1 MIVTADGDELVLI
14 EQEHHAH
21 LTGDLAALMPHG
33 RGNHAAFLAAARVH
47 DNGWREADQA
57 PTRDGAGW
65 PCTFA
70 TVADDVYA
78 AVWRRGIAR
87 AADVDALVGLL
98 VGLHGAR
105 FFGGRTSPA
114 MRTLDDSER
123 ARQNRVLAGLGL
135 GGSWQ
140 DLPADVDEPSQRI
153 AMLDALSLML
163 CGAIDRAIAPSV
175 GDQAYTLTPTPAAA
189 GLATVSVRPW
199 PFAGPVPPL
208 RVAARRLPRRP
219 FVSDEDLQ
227 ATFARAA
234 VTTLA
239 VALE

>member
-1 MIVTADGDELVLI
+1 MIVTADGDALILI

-21 LTGDLAALMPHG
+21 LTGDLAAFVPRG

-47 DNGWREADQA
+47 DNGWREADRA
-57 PTRDGAGW
+57 PTVDETGW
-65 PCTFA
+65 PCTFT

-105 FFGGRTSPA
+105 FFGGRTSPE
-114 MRTLDDSER
+114 MRALDDSER
-123 ARQNRVLAGLGL
+123 ARQDRVLADLGV

-140 DLPADVDEPSQRI
+140 DLPAEVDEPSQRI

-163 CGAIDRAIAPSV
+163 CGAIDHAITPSV
-175 GDQAYTLTPTPAAA
+175 GGQAYTLTPRPASF

-199 PFAGPVPPL
+199 PFDGPVPPL
-208 RVAARRLPRRP
+208 SVRARRVPRRP
-219 FVSDEDLQ
+219 FTSDEDLQ
-227 ATFARAA
+227 TAFAHAA

-239 VALE
+239 VELE